1 MVCSSC
7 RTALVCLVS
16 LTAGIAATARAQ
28 VIAPS
33 VYTTS
38 IHVQGEVAGAEF
50 DDWDASG
57 YTLTPDDA
65 DNIGDID
72 LAGVQIANDDQFV
85 YIHATF
91 HNTEPSSL
99 ANLFLAFDTDQ
110 TKTTGFDVLQIGE
123 LGSELGYQTDF
134 PFAQHAVNFNLG
146 LSLTGGPVGNG
157 GALIYPFWTE
167 AGAPV
172 GNEFE
177 WAIPLDA
184 VIQFPPALG
193 GPAPAFPN
201 PSFDFVIY
209 TPNGLADITSV
220 ISYTLAEPPA
230 GTPGDFDDDGDV
242 DGADFL
248 EWQQGLG
255 GEFNAQHLEDWKLN
269 FGTGGG
275 LAAVASVPEPASLL
289 LVALSVLG
297 LASRRARCV

>member
-1 MVCSSC
+1 MCCPMRRIAITGLVLISAEITP
-7 RTALVCLVS
+7 TA
-16 LTAGIAATARAQ
+16 TAQ

-33 VYTTS
+33 VYTTT
-38 IHVQGEVAGAEF
+38 IQVQGEVVGAEY

-57 YTLTPDDA
+57 LTLIPDDA

-91 HNTEPSSL
+91 HNTEPTSL

-123 LGSELGYQTDF
+123 LGSELGYQTDY
-134 PFAQHAVNFNLG
+134 PFAQHAAAFNLN

-193 GPAPAFPN
+193 GPAPSIPN

-255 GEFNAQHLEDWKLN
+255 GEFDAMDLADWKLN

-275 LAAVASVPEPASLL
+275 VAAAASIPEPASLL
-289 LVALSVLG
+289 LVALGVLG
-297 LASRRARCV
+297 IASRRTRRV

>member
-1 MVCSSC
+1 MCSPS
-7 RTALVCLVS
+7 RRIALTGFVLIS
-16 LTAGIAATARAQ
+16 AGIAATARAQ

-38 IHVQGEVAGAEF
+38 IQVQGEVAGAEF

-57 YTLTPDDA
+57 YTLISDDA

-72 LAGVQIANDDQFV
+72 LAGVQIANDDQFI

-91 HNTEPSSL
+91 YNTEPTLL

-134 PFAQHAVNFNLG
+134 PFAQHAAAFNLN

-184 VIQFPPALG
+184 VIQYPPALG
-193 GPAPAFPN
+193 GPALAIPN

-220 ISYTLAEPPA
+220 ISYTLAEPPV
-230 GTPGDFDDDGDV
+230 GTPGDFDVDGDV

-248 EWQQGLG
+248 EWQLGLG
-255 GEFNAQHLEDWKLN
+255 GEFDASDLEDWKAN
-269 FGTGGG
+269 FGTPGGV
-275 LAAVASVPEPASLL
+275 AAVSGIPEPASLA
-289 LVALSVLG
+289 LVALGAIG
-297 LASRRARCV
+297 LASRRLRRG